1 MSFTSIMGIREDT
14 NLKGQ
19 EYSWLTT
26 CIYIAIL
33 IVEYPINRVS
43 PPPQPSLARISS
55 SFPGNPWS
63 KKTKTIAN
71 PKTPRLLISSSKS
84 SLSANS

>member
-43 PPPQPSLARISS
+43 LPPQPSLPPIHISH
-55 SFPGNPWS
+55 PQ
-63 KKTKTIAN
+63 KTMGVKDEIIAN
-71 PKTPRLLISSSKS
+71 QDPPS
-84 SLSANS
+84 